1 MKKIVCILIASIVLS
16 GCSLI
21 SEVNQTLEY
30 ANEAT
35 AYLTELSQF
44 AEEAPQLI
52 QDTSTNPQAREE
64 LENSLN
70 TLKQDMEQFNE
81 TEAPAIAQDIHEQ
94 LVSKNEQILSEIEKA
109 TENGELLIDQLEN
122 SAIFTTI
129 HEMNELMSQL
139 EQLGE

>member
-1 MKKIVCILIASIVLS
+1 LILSIVLS
-16 GCSLI
+16 GCSLVG
-21 SEVNQTLEY
+21 EVNQSLEY

-52 QDTSTNPQAREE
+52 QDAATDSQAREE

-70 TLKQDMEQFNE
+70 TLKQDIEEFNN

-94 LVSKNEQILSEIEKA
+94 LVSKNEQLLAEIEKA

-122 SAIFTTI
+122 STIFNTI
-129 HEMNELMSQL
+129 NEINELINQL
-139 EQLGE
+139 EQLGG